1 MAIRAVGAI
10 VYQLTESGELQILL
24 IKKRGGMWT
33 LPKGKVRRG
42 EDDRAALL
50 RELAE
55 ETGLNG
61 RVGELVS
68 QATYTIIKRGR
79 RRRKVVTYYLVYATG
94 GHLQPGTREG
104 IEQVR
109 WMPVPRA
116 LQRIGRARI
125 RAVLRAGLA
134 WPASGRG
141 QSAGHMREARR

>member
-1 MAIRAVGAI
+1 VAIRAVGAI

-134 WPASGRG
+134 CLG
-141 QSAGHMREARR
+141 

>member
-1 MAIRAVGAI
+1 MAIRAVGA
-10 VYQLTESGELQILL
+10 VVCQLSASGELQILL

-55 ETGLNG
+55 ETGLNE

-68 QATYTIIKRGR
+68 QATYTIIKRSR
-79 RRRKVVTYYLVYATG
+79 HRRKVVTYYLVYATG
-94 GHLQPGTREG
+94 GQLQPGTREG

-134 WPASGRG
+134 CLG
-141 QSAGHMREARR
+141 